1 MIDRDTFDSACDPA
15 AQGPTQPGASETM
28 RCPKCGRPVNS
39 PLCGH
44 CGSRLPEWQAALYG
58 AAVRKLAATGGDRT
72 DTAKKGGGRREDPD
86 GQEYDETIAN
96 DLRQVECPFCGKHF
110 PI

>member
-1 MIDRDTFDSACDPA
+1 MTDQDTPLPVTDPVA
-15 AQGPTQPGASETM
+15 TGPTQAETGPAT
-28 RCPKCGRPVNS
+28 RCPKCGRPVS
-39 PLCGH
+39 SLLCGH

-58 AAVRKLAATGGDRT
+58 AAVRKLAKTGGDRT
-72 DTAKKGGGRREDPD
+72 DAADKKGGRQEDPD
-86 GQEYDETIAN
+86 GQEYDETIAD